1 MNNKVR
7 FAVFGLL
14 VAAGVAL
21 APSAFARG
29 HVNLGINIGLPGI
42 GIGFSDCRH
51 CGWGGNYYGGGGG
64 YGGGYYSGY
73 AAPAYYG
80 PAYYG
85 PSYYSAS
92 YYSPGYDDSS
102 YYGYSSYGSAYYRSG
117 SGHHGYYRDSHHDRY
132 DRDDRRRD
140 GDYGHRAA
148 YYDRSG
154 YNHH

>member
-1 MNNKVR
+1 MRAVLLEGLFMSNKVR
-7 FAVFGLL
+7 FAMFGLL
-14 VAAGVAL
+14 IAAGMAL

-51 CGWGGNYYGGGGG
+51 CGGGY

-73 AAPAYYG
+73 VAPAYYA

-85 PSYYSAS
+85 PSYYGAS
-92 YYSPGYDDSS
+92 YGPGYYESS
-102 YYGYSSYGSAYYRSG
+102 YYGYPSYGSVYYSSG
-117 SGHHGYYRDSHHDRY
+117 SGHRGYYSDRHHDRGGRHY
-132 DRDDRRRD
+132 N
-140 GDYGHRAA
+140 GDYGHRAS

-154 YNHH
+154 YHH